1 VTTKITKTIHYSSF
15 LRLAIVVLFNLLTL
29 LSLIVRILNGVI
41 YVIVIWII
49 YTMLLARLGLVFIL
63 LQNKGSY

>member
-1 VTTKITKTIHYSSF
+1 
-15 LRLAIVVLFNLLTL
+15 
-29 LSLIVRILNGVI
+29 LIVRILNGVI